1 MGHLTS
7 YFGEGQVGVKH
18 ENVGV
23 TEGTVG
29 NVENNIVMRT
39 DQVAEERDLVGVY
52 LHEISRTPLL
62 DAAREVELSKAIE
75 GGLYAQHLLDE
86 DTLPDGVE
94 REELKAVVVDGDRAK
109 DLFIRANLRLVVSI
123 ARRYVRSGMPMLD
136 LIQEGNTGLVRA
148 VEKFDYERGFKFST
162 YATWWIRQAI
172 SRAIAQQER
181 TVRLPVHLVEDVNR
195 MRNVARQLTRE
206 LGSDPEPEQIAKA
219 LGVPVERVH
228 ELVRWSQDTVSLDTP
243 VGDDGDTNLGDLVAD
258 QDAPS
263 PEDVVL
269 STLERQRIESLLN
282 HLDDRS
288 AGIMRA
294 RYGLEDGREHSLTE
308 VASRFS
314 LSRER
319 IRQLEIMLEKAQMR
333 EVHDEGVVQ
342 PGTKVTVMF
351 EGDDETVTFLLGSR
365 EMMGMDPAAA
375 DLTVYSPQSP
385 LGAAL
390 MGKTKGAK
398 AEYQAPNGKKLS
410 VVVVDAVPF

>member
-1 MGHLTS
+1 M
-7 YFGEGQVGVKH
+7 
-18 ENVGV
+18 NVGMARNRA
-23 TEGTVG
+23 TGASEGTVAI
-29 NVENNIVMRT
+29 VDKNIGMRT
-39 DQVAEERDLVGVY
+39 DEVAEERDLVGVY

-62 DAAREVELSKAIE
+62 DAAREVDLSKSIE
-75 GGLYAQHLLDE
+75 AGLYAEHLIDS
-86 DTLPDGVE
+86 DRIPDGAT
-94 REELKAVVVDGDRAK
+94 REELERVVADGERAK

-206 LGSDPEPEQIAKA
+206 LGADPEPEQIAA
-219 LGVPVERVH
+219 SLGVTVERVN

-258 QDAPS
+258 SDAPS
-263 PEDVVL
+263 PEEIVL
-269 STLERQRIESLLN
+269 TGLERQRIEGLLN

-319 IRQLEIMLEKAQMR
+319 IRQLEIQALGRLR
-333 EVHDEGVVQ
+333 ELARAEGLQ
-342 PGTKVTVMF
+342 
-351 EGDDETVTFLLGSR
+351 
-365 EMMGMDPAAA
+365 AA
-375 DLTVYSPQSP
+375 
-385 LGAAL
+385 
-390 MGKTKGAK
+390 
-398 AEYQAPNGKKLS
+398 
-410 VVVVDAVPF
+410 

>member
-1 MGHLTS
+1 MN
-7 YFGEGQVGVKH
+7 EGK
-18 ENVGV
+18 V
-23 TEGTVG
+23 TVL
-29 NVENNIVMRT
+29 RT
-39 DQVAEERDLVGVY
+39 DEVAEERDLVGVY

-62 DAAREVELSKAIE
+62 DAAQEVDLAKDIE
-75 GGLYAQHLLDE
+75 AGLYAEHLLEQDH
-86 DTLPDGVE
+86 LPE
-94 REELKAVVVDGDRAK
+94 RWTAADLRAMVRKGEIAK

-195 MRNVARQLTRE
+195 MRNVVRQLTRE
-206 LGSDPEPEQIAKA
+206 LGSEPEPQQVAEA
-219 LGVPVERVH
+219 LGVTVERIT
-228 ELVRWSQDTVSLDTP
+228 ELKRWSQDTVSLDTP

-258 QDAPS
+258 SDAPS
-263 PEDVVL
+263 PEELVL
-269 STLERQRIESLLN
+269 AALERTRIEGLLN

-308 VASRFS
+308 VATRFS

-319 IRQLEIMLEKAQMR
+319 IRQLEIQALGRLR
-333 EVHDEGVVQ
+333 ELARAEG
-342 PGTKVTVMF
+342 
-351 EGDDETVTFLLGSR
+351 LR
-365 EMMGMDPAAA
+365 AA
-375 DLTVYSPQSP
+375 
-385 LGAAL
+385 
-390 MGKTKGAK
+390 
-398 AEYQAPNGKKLS
+398 
-410 VVVVDAVPF
+410 

>member
-1 MGHLTS
+1 
-7 YFGEGQVGVKH
+7 
-18 ENVGV
+18 
-23 TEGTVG
+23 VG
-29 NVENNIVMRT
+29 NVEKNTVMRT

-62 DAAREVELSKAIE
+62 DAAREVELSKSIE
-75 GGLYAQHLLDE
+75 AGLYAEHLLE
-86 DTLPDGVE
+86 TGEIRRGVS
-94 REELKAVVVDGDRAK
+94 REELERVFEEGKRAK

-148 VEKFDYERGFKFST
+148 VEKFDYERGYKFST
-162 YATWWIRQAI
+162 YATWWVRQAI

-195 MRNVARQLTRE
+195 MRNVTRQLVRE
-206 LGSDPEPEQIAKA
+206 LGADPEPEQIAA
-219 LGVPVERVH
+219 SLGVTVERVN
-228 ELVRWSQDTVSLDTP
+228 ELTRWAQDTVSLDTP

-258 QDAPS
+258 SDAPS
-263 PEDVVL
+263 PEEIVL
-269 STLERQRIESLLN
+269 TALERQRIEGLLN

-319 IRQLEIMLEKAQMR
+319 IRQLEIQALGRLR
-333 EVHDEGVVQ
+333 ELARAEGLQ
-342 PGTKVTVMF
+342 
-351 EGDDETVTFLLGSR
+351 
-365 EMMGMDPAAA
+365 AA
-375 DLTVYSPQSP
+375 
-385 LGAAL
+385 
-390 MGKTKGAK
+390 
-398 AEYQAPNGKKLS
+398 
-410 VVVVDAVPF
+410 

>member
-1 MGHLTS
+1 MTTML
-7 YFGEGQVGVKH
+7 
-18 ENVGV
+18 
-23 TEGTVG
+23 
-29 NVENNIVMRT
+29 RT

-62 DAAREVELSKAIE
+62 DAAHEVDLAKAIE
-75 GGLYAQHLLDE
+75 AGLYAENLLE
-86 DTLPDGVE
+86 EGTIPEGVS
-94 REELKAVVVDGDRAK
+94 REELELLVSEGAQAK

-148 VEKFDYERGFKFST
+148 VEKFDYVKGFKFST

-206 LGSDPEPEQIAKA
+206 LGSEPEPEQIAVA
-219 LGVPVERVH
+219 LGVPLDRVT
-228 ELVRWSQDTVSLDTP
+228 ELMQWSQDTVSLDTP

-258 QDAPS
+258 TDSPS
-263 PEDVVL
+263 PEEIVL
-269 STLERQRIESLLN
+269 SALERQRIEGLLN

-319 IRQLEIMLEKAQMR
+319 IRQLEIQALGRLR
-333 EVHDEGVVQ
+333 ELARAEGLQ
-342 PGTKVTVMF
+342 
-351 EGDDETVTFLLGSR
+351 
-365 EMMGMDPAAA
+365 AAA
-375 DLTVYSPQSP
+375 
-385 LGAAL
+385 
-390 MGKTKGAK
+390 
-398 AEYQAPNGKKLS
+398 
-410 VVVVDAVPF
+410 

>member
-1 MGHLTS
+1 
-7 YFGEGQVGVKH
+7 
-18 ENVGV
+18 
-23 TEGTVG
+23 
-29 NVENNIVMRT
+29 VEDMKVRAMRT
-39 DQVAEERDLVGVY
+39 DEVAEERDLVGVY

-62 DAAREVELSKAIE
+62 DAAQEVDLAKAIE
-75 GGLYAQHLLDE
+75 AGLYAEQLLD
-86 DTLPDGVE
+86 TGNTPSGVTA
-94 REELKAVVVDGDRAK
+94 EELETVVTDGNKAK
-109 DLFIRANLRLVVSI
+109 DRFIRANLRLVVSI

-148 VEKFDYERGFKFST
+148 VEKFDYERGYKFST

-206 LGSDPEPEQIAKA
+206 LGSEPEPEQIAIA

-228 ELVRWSQDTVSLDTP
+228 ELIRWSQDTVSLDTP

-258 QDAPS
+258 SDSPS
-263 PEDVVL
+263 PEEIVL
-269 STLERQRIESLLN
+269 GALERQRIEGLLG

-319 IRQLEIMLEKAQMR
+319 IRQLEIQALGRLR
-333 EVHDEGVVQ
+333 ELARAEG
-342 PGTKVTVMF
+342 
-351 EGDDETVTFLLGSR
+351 LR
-365 EMMGMDPAAA
+365 AA
-375 DLTVYSPQSP
+375 
-385 LGAAL
+385 
-390 MGKTKGAK
+390 
-398 AEYQAPNGKKLS
+398 
-410 VVVVDAVPF
+410 

>member
-1 MGHLTS
+1 MRETEES
-7 YFGEGQVGVKH
+7 NVNEGSVQL
-18 ENVGV
+18 
-23 TEGTVG
+23 
-29 NVENNIVMRT
+29 RT

-62 DAAREVELSKAIE
+62 DAAQEVDLAKAIE
-75 GGLYAQHLLDE
+75 AGLYAEYLLDE
-86 DTLPDGVE
+86 ENLPEGVSE
-94 REELKAVVVDGDRAK
+94 SDLRALVTAGHRGK

-148 VEKFDYERGFKFST
+148 VEKFDYVRGYKFST

-195 MRNVARQLTRE
+195 MRNVQRQLTRE
-206 LGSDPEPEQIAKA
+206 LGSDPEPEQIATA

-228 ELVRWSQDTVSLDTP
+228 ELKRWSQDTVSLDTP

-258 QDAPS
+258 SDSPS
-263 PEDVVL
+263 PEEIVL
-269 STLERQRIESLLN
+269 GALERQRIEGLLG

-319 IRQLEIMLEKAQMR
+319 IRQLEIQALGRLR
-333 EVHDEGVVQ
+333 ELARAEGLQ
-342 PGTKVTVMF
+342 
-351 EGDDETVTFLLGSR
+351 
-365 EMMGMDPAAA
+365 AA
-375 DLTVYSPQSP
+375 
-385 LGAAL
+385 
-390 MGKTKGAK
+390 
-398 AEYQAPNGKKLS
+398 
-410 VVVVDAVPF
+410 

>member
-1 MGHLTS
+1 MPKTKEPTVN
-7 YFGEGQVGVKH
+7 EGSVQL
-18 ENVGV
+18 
-23 TEGTVG
+23 
-29 NVENNIVMRT
+29 RT

-62 DAAREVELSKAIE
+62 DAAQEVDLAKAIE
-75 GGLYAQHLLDE
+75 AGLYAEYLLDDE
-86 DTLPDGVE
+86 VDTDKATE
-94 REELKAVVVDGDRAK
+94 TELRGLVIAGERAK
-109 DLFIRANLRLVVSI
+109 YLFIRANLRLVVSI

-148 VEKFDYERGFKFST
+148 VEKFDYVRGYKFST

-195 MRNVARQLTRE
+195 MRNVQRQLTRE
-206 LGSDPEPEQIAKA
+206 LGSDPEPEQIAVS

-228 ELVRWSQDTVSLDTP
+228 ELKRWSQDTVSLDTP
-243 VGDDGDTNLGDLVAD
+243 VGDDGDTSLGDLVAD
-258 QDAPS
+258 SDSPS
-263 PEDVVL
+263 PEEIVL
-269 STLERQRIESLLN
+269 GALERQRIEGLLG

-319 IRQLEIMLEKAQMR
+319 IRQLEIQALGRLR
-333 EVHDEGVVQ
+333 ELARAEGLQ
-342 PGTKVTVMF
+342 
-351 EGDDETVTFLLGSR
+351 
-365 EMMGMDPAAA
+365 AA
-375 DLTVYSPQSP
+375 
-385 LGAAL
+385 
-390 MGKTKGAK
+390 
-398 AEYQAPNGKKLS
+398 
-410 VVVVDAVPF
+410 

>member
-1 MGHLTS
+1 MVNEKQAVL
-7 YFGEGQVGVKH
+7 
-18 ENVGV
+18 
-23 TEGTVG
+23 
-29 NVENNIVMRT
+29 RT

-62 DAAREVELSKAIE
+62 DAAREVELAKAIE
-75 GGLYAQHLLDE
+75 AGLYAEHLLDE
-86 DTLPDGVE
+86 ETIRDDVTPD
-94 REELKAVVVDGDRAK
+94 ELRRLVVVGERAK

-148 VEKFDYERGFKFST
+148 VEKFDYERGYKFST

-206 LGSDPEPEQIAKA
+206 LGTEPEPEQIAVA
-219 LGVPVERVH
+219 LGVPTDRVN
-228 ELVRWSQDTVSLDTP
+228 ELLRWSQDTVSLDTP

-258 QDAPS
+258 TDSPS
-263 PEDVVL
+263 PEEVVL
-269 STLERQRIESLLN
+269 GALERQRIEGLLG

-319 IRQLEIMLEKAQMR
+319 IRQLEIQALGRLR
-333 EVHDEGVVQ
+333 ELARAEGLQ
-342 PGTKVTVMF
+342 
-351 EGDDETVTFLLGSR
+351 
-365 EMMGMDPAAA
+365 AA
-375 DLTVYSPQSP
+375 
-385 LGAAL
+385 
-390 MGKTKGAK
+390 
-398 AEYQAPNGKKLS
+398 
-410 VVVVDAVPF
+410 

>member
-1 MGHLTS
+1 MTML
-7 YFGEGQVGVKH
+7 
-18 ENVGV
+18 
-23 TEGTVG
+23 
-29 NVENNIVMRT
+29 RT

-62 DAAREVELSKAIE
+62 DAAHEVDLAKAIE
-75 GGLYAQHLLDE
+75 AGLYAESLLE
-86 DTLPDGVE
+86 ENTVPSGAS
-94 REELKAVVVDGDRAK
+94 REELELLVSEGARAK

-148 VEKFDYERGFKFST
+148 VEKFDYVKGFKFST

-206 LGSDPEPEQIAKA
+206 LGAEPEPEQIAAA
-219 LGVPVERVH
+219 LGVPLERVT
-228 ELVRWSQDTVSLDTP
+228 ELIRWSQDTVSLDTP

-258 QDAPS
+258 SDSPS
-263 PEDVVL
+263 PEEIVL
-269 STLERQRIESLLN
+269 SALERQRIEGLLN

-319 IRQLEIMLEKAQMR
+319 IRQLEIQALGRLR
-333 EVHDEGVVQ
+333 ELARAEGLQ
-342 PGTKVTVMF
+342 
-351 EGDDETVTFLLGSR
+351 
-365 EMMGMDPAAA
+365 AAA
-375 DLTVYSPQSP
+375 
-385 LGAAL
+385 
-390 MGKTKGAK
+390 
-398 AEYQAPNGKKLS
+398 
-410 VVVVDAVPF
+410 

>member
-1 MGHLTS
+1 MRGRLLFKCQYRGGPQELRGRSKT
-7 YFGEGQVGVKH
+7 
-18 ENVGV
+18 
-23 TEGTVG
+23 
-29 NVENNIVMRT
+29 VENMVVMRT
-39 DQVAEERDLVGVY
+39 DEVAEERDLVGVY

-62 DAAREVELSKAIE
+62 DAAKEVELAKAIE
-75 GGLYAQHLLDE
+75 AGLYAEHLLEEGTFPRGAEGAATKAELERLVDE
-86 DTLPDGVE
+86 GE
-94 REELKAVVVDGDRAK
+94 RAK

-148 VEKFDYERGFKFST
+148 VEKFDYERGYKFST

-195 MRNVARQLTRE
+195 MRNMTRQLTRE
-206 LGSDPEPEQIAKA
+206 LGSDPEPDQVAKA
-219 LGVPVERVH
+219 LGVPLDRVL
-228 ELVRWSQDTVSLDTP
+228 ELTRWSQDTVSLDTP
-243 VGDDGDTNLGDLVAD
+243 IGDDGDTNLGDLVAD
-258 QDAPS
+258 SDAPS

-269 STLERQRIESLLN
+269 SALERQRIEGLLG

-319 IRQLEIMLEKAQMR
+319 IRQLEIQALGRLRELARAQ
-333 EVHDEGVVQ
+333 GLQ
-342 PGTKVTVMF
+342 
-351 EGDDETVTFLLGSR
+351 
-365 EMMGMDPAAA
+365 AA
-375 DLTVYSPQSP
+375 
-385 LGAAL
+385 
-390 MGKTKGAK
+390 
-398 AEYQAPNGKKLS
+398 
-410 VVVVDAVPF
+410 

>member
-1 MGHLTS
+1 M
-7 YFGEGQVGVKH
+7 V
-18 ENVGV
+18 
-23 TEGTVG
+23 
-29 NVENNIVMRT
+29 IRT
-39 DQVAEERDLVGVY
+39 DEVAEERDLVGVY

-62 DAAREVELSKAIE
+62 DAAKEVDLSKAIE
-75 GGLYAQHLLDE
+75 AGLYAAHLL
-86 DTLPDGVE
+86 TGHTPPAGVE
-94 REELKAVVVDGDRAK
+94 RAELEQLVAEGERAK

-148 VEKFDYERGFKFST
+148 VEKFDYERGYKFST

-195 MRNVARQLTRE
+195 MRNVIRQLTRE
-206 LGSDPEPEQIAKA
+206 MGGEPQPEQVADA
-219 LGVPVERVH
+219 LGVTVDRVN
-228 ELVRWSQDTVSLDTP
+228 ELKRWSQDTVSLDTP

-258 QDAPS
+258 SDEPS
-263 PEDVVL
+263 PEEVVL
-269 STLERQRIESLLN
+269 SGLERQRIESLLN

-319 IRQLEIMLEKAQMR
+319 IRQLEIQALGRLR
-333 EVHDEGVVQ
+333 ELARAEGLQ
-342 PGTKVTVMF
+342 
-351 EGDDETVTFLLGSR
+351 
-365 EMMGMDPAAA
+365 AA
-375 DLTVYSPQSP
+375 
-385 LGAAL
+385 
-390 MGKTKGAK
+390 
-398 AEYQAPNGKKLS
+398 
-410 VVVVDAVPF
+410 

>member
-1 MGHLTS
+1 MARNRATGAS
-7 YFGEGQVGVKH
+7 
-18 ENVGV
+18 
-23 TEGTVG
+23 EGTVG
-29 NVENNIVMRT
+29 NVDKNIGMRT
-39 DQVAEERDLVGVY
+39 DEVAEERDLVGVY

-62 DAAREVELSKAIE
+62 DAAREVDLSKAIE
-75 GGLYAQHLLDE
+75 AGLYAEHLLGADR
-86 DTLPDGVE
+86 LPDGVT
-94 REELKAVVVDGDRAK
+94 REELGQLVADGERAK

-148 VEKFDYERGFKFST
+148 VEKFDYERGYKFST

-206 LGSDPEPEQIAKA
+206 LGGDPEPEQIAAA
-219 LGVPVERVH
+219 LGVTVERVN

-258 QDAPS
+258 SDAPS
-263 PEDVVL
+263 PEEIVL
-269 STLERQRIESLLN
+269 TGLERQRIEGLLN

-319 IRQLEIMLEKAQMR
+319 IRQLEIQALGRLR
-333 EVHDEGVVQ
+333 ELARAEGLQ
-342 PGTKVTVMF
+342 
-351 EGDDETVTFLLGSR
+351 
-365 EMMGMDPAAA
+365 AA
-375 DLTVYSPQSP
+375 
-385 LGAAL
+385 
-390 MGKTKGAK
+390 
-398 AEYQAPNGKKLS
+398 
-410 VVVVDAVPF
+410 

>member
-1 MGHLTS
+1 MSETEEPTVN
-7 YFGEGQVGVKH
+7 EGSVQL
-18 ENVGV
+18 
-23 TEGTVG
+23 
-29 NVENNIVMRT
+29 RT

-62 DAAREVELSKAIE
+62 DAAQEVDLAKAIE
-75 GGLYAQHLLDE
+75 AGLYAEHLLDDE
-86 DTLPDGVE
+86 TVSDKSAETAVSDNATE
-94 REELKAVVVDGDRAK
+94 TELRGLVIAGERAK

-148 VEKFDYERGFKFST
+148 VEKFDYVRGYKFST

-195 MRNVARQLTRE
+195 MRNVQRQLTRE
-206 LGSDPEPEQIAKA
+206 LGSDPEPEQIAVA
-219 LGVPVERVH
+219 LGVPLERVH
-228 ELVRWSQDTVSLDTP
+228 ELKRWSQDTVSLDTP
-243 VGDDGDTNLGDLVAD
+243 VGDDGDTSLGDLVAD
-258 QDAPS
+258 SDAPS
-263 PEDVVL
+263 PEEIVL
-269 STLERQRIESLLN
+269 GALERQRIEGLLG

-319 IRQLEIMLEKAQMR
+319 IRQLEIQALGRLR
-333 EVHDEGVVQ
+333 ELARAEGLQ
-342 PGTKVTVMF
+342 
-351 EGDDETVTFLLGSR
+351 
-365 EMMGMDPAAA
+365 AA
-375 DLTVYSPQSP
+375 
-385 LGAAL
+385 
-390 MGKTKGAK
+390 
-398 AEYQAPNGKKLS
+398 
-410 VVVVDAVPF
+410 

>member
-1 MGHLTS
+1 MTA
-7 YFGEGQVGVKH
+7 GE
-18 ENVGV
+18 EAS
-23 TEGTVG
+23 
-29 NVENNIVMRT
+29 VETMVIRT
-39 DQVAEERDLVGVY
+39 DEVAEERDLVGVY

-62 DAAREVELSKAIE
+62 DAAKEVDLSKAIE
-75 GGLYAQHLLDE
+75 AGLYADYLLENDE
-86 DTLPDGVE
+86 IPEGVTQAELQQLVADGE
-94 REELKAVVVDGDRAK
+94 RAK

-148 VEKFDYERGFKFST
+148 VEKFDYERGYKFST

-195 MRNVARQLTRE
+195 MRNVIRQLTRE
-206 LGSDPEPEQIAKA
+206 LGADPQPEQVADA
-219 LGVPVERVH
+219 LGVSVERVN
-228 ELVRWSQDTVSLDTP
+228 ELKRWSQDTVSLDTP

-258 QDAPS
+258 ADEPS
-263 PEDVVL
+263 PEDVVM
-269 STLERQRIESLLN
+269 SGLERQRIESLLN

-319 IRQLEIMLEKAQMR
+319 IRQLEIQALGRLR
-333 EVHDEGVVQ
+333 ELARAEGLQ
-342 PGTKVTVMF
+342 
-351 EGDDETVTFLLGSR
+351 
-365 EMMGMDPAAA
+365 AA
-375 DLTVYSPQSP
+375 
-385 LGAAL
+385 
-390 MGKTKGAK
+390 
-398 AEYQAPNGKKLS
+398 
-410 VVVVDAVPF
+410 

>member
-1 MGHLTS
+1 M
-7 YFGEGQVGVKH
+7 V
-18 ENVGV
+18 
-23 TEGTVG
+23 
-29 NVENNIVMRT
+29 IRT
-39 DQVAEERDLVGVY
+39 DEVAEERDLVGVY

-62 DAAREVELSKAIE
+62 DAAKEVELSKAIE
-75 GGLYAQHLLDE
+75 AGLYAAHLLAQDRV
-86 DTLPDGVE
+86 PPGVE
-94 REELKAVVVDGDRAK
+94 WAELERLVADGERAK

-148 VEKFDYERGFKFST
+148 VEKFDYERGYKFST

-195 MRNVARQLTRE
+195 MRNVIRQLTRE
-206 LGSDPEPEQIAKA
+206 MGADPQPEQVADA
-219 LGVPVERVH
+219 LGVSVERVN
-228 ELVRWSQDTVSLDTP
+228 ELKRWSQDTVSLDTP

-258 QDAPS
+258 SDEPS
-263 PEDVVL
+263 PEEVVL
-269 STLERQRIESLLN
+269 SGLERQRIESLLN

-319 IRQLEIMLEKAQMR
+319 IRQLEIQALGRLR
-333 EVHDEGVVQ
+333 ELARAEGLQ
-342 PGTKVTVMF
+342 
-351 EGDDETVTFLLGSR
+351 
-365 EMMGMDPAAA
+365 AA
-375 DLTVYSPQSP
+375 
-385 LGAAL
+385 
-390 MGKTKGAK
+390 
-398 AEYQAPNGKKLS
+398 
-410 VVVVDAVPF
+410 

>member
-1 MGHLTS
+1 
-7 YFGEGQVGVKH
+7 V
-18 ENVGV
+18 ENVAV
-23 TEGTVG
+23 Q
-29 NVENNIVMRT
+29 IRT
-39 DQVAEERDLVGVY
+39 DEVAEERDLVGVY

-62 DAAREVELSKAIE
+62 DAAAEVVLAKAVE
-75 GGLYAQHLLDE
+75 AGLYAEHLLEQGQLPAGMASE
-86 DTLPDGVE
+86 DLERIVTDGE
-94 REELKAVVVDGDRAK
+94 QAK
-109 DLFIRANLRLVVSI
+109 DRFIRANLRLVVSI

-148 VEKFDYERGFKFST
+148 VEKFDYVRGYKFST

-195 MRNVARQLTRE
+195 MRSAARQLTRE
-206 LGSDPEPEQIAKA
+206 HGSEPEPEQLAVA
-219 LGVPVERVH
+219 LQVPVERVL
-228 ELVRWSQDTVSLDTP
+228 ELIRWSQDTVSLDTP

-258 QDAPS
+258 TDAPS

-269 STLERQRIESLLN
+269 AALERQRIEGLLN

-319 IRQLEIMLEKAQMR
+319 IRQLEIQALGRLR
-333 EVHDEGVVQ
+333 ELARAEGLQ
-342 PGTKVTVMF
+342 
-351 EGDDETVTFLLGSR
+351 
-365 EMMGMDPAAA
+365 AA
-375 DLTVYSPQSP
+375 
-385 LGAAL
+385 
-390 MGKTKGAK
+390 
-398 AEYQAPNGKKLS
+398 
-410 VVVVDAVPF
+410 

>member
-1 MGHLTS
+1 MDAGTARNRVS
-7 YFGEGQVGVKH
+7 ER
-18 ENVGV
+18 N
-23 TEGTVG
+23 EGTVG
-29 NVENNIVMRT
+29 HVETNMVMRT
-39 DQVAEERDLVGVY
+39 DEVAEERDLVGVY

-62 DAAREVELSKAIE
+62 DAATEVDLSKAIE
-75 GGLYAQHLLDE
+75 AGLFAEYLLDSGE
-86 DTLPDGVE
+86 TTRGASH
-94 REELKAVVVDGDRAK
+94 EELERLVAEGERAK

-195 MRNVARQLTRE
+195 MRNVTRQLVRE
-206 LGSDPEPEQIAKA
+206 LGADPEPAQVAAA
-219 LGVPVERVH
+219 LGVTVERVT
-228 ELVRWSQDTVSLDTP
+228 ELIRWSQDTVSLDTP

-258 QDAPS
+258 SDAPS
-263 PEDVVL
+263 PEEIVL
-269 STLERQRIESLLN
+269 TALERQRIEGLLN

-319 IRQLEIMLEKAQMR
+319 IRQLEIQALGRLR
-333 EVHDEGVVQ
+333 ELARAEGMQ
-342 PGTKVTVMF
+342 
-351 EGDDETVTFLLGSR
+351 
-365 EMMGMDPAAA
+365 AA
-375 DLTVYSPQSP
+375 
-385 LGAAL
+385 
-390 MGKTKGAK
+390 
-398 AEYQAPNGKKLS
+398 
-410 VVVVDAVPF
+410 

>member
-1 MGHLTS
+1 M
-7 YFGEGQVGVKH
+7 
-18 ENVGV
+18 NVGMARNRA
-23 TEGTVG
+23 TGASEGTVAI
-29 NVENNIVMRT
+29 VDKNIGMRT
-39 DQVAEERDLVGVY
+39 DEVAEERDLVGVY

-62 DAAREVELSKAIE
+62 DAAKEVDLSKAIE
-75 GGLYAQHLLDE
+75 AGLYAEHLLDE
-86 DTLPDGVE
+86 DRIPAGVN
-94 REELKAVVVDGDRAK
+94 REELERLVTEGERAK

-148 VEKFDYERGFKFST
+148 VEKFDYVRGYKFST

-195 MRNVARQLTRE
+195 MRNVTRQLTRE
-206 LGSDPEPEQIAKA
+206 LGSDPEPEQIATA
-219 LGVPVERVH
+219 LGVTVERVN

-258 QDAPS
+258 SDAPS
-263 PEDVVL
+263 PEDIVL
-269 STLERQRIESLLN
+269 TGLERQRIEGLLS

-319 IRQLEIMLEKAQMR
+319 IRQLEIQALGRLR
-333 EVHDEGVVQ
+333 ELARAEGLQ
-342 PGTKVTVMF
+342 
-351 EGDDETVTFLLGSR
+351 
-365 EMMGMDPAAA
+365 AA
-375 DLTVYSPQSP
+375 
-385 LGAAL
+385 
-390 MGKTKGAK
+390 
-398 AEYQAPNGKKLS
+398 
-410 VVVVDAVPF
+410 

>member
-1 MGHLTS
+1 M
-7 YFGEGQVGVKH
+7 V
-18 ENVGV
+18 
-23 TEGTVG
+23 
-29 NVENNIVMRT
+29 IRT
-39 DQVAEERDLVGVY
+39 DEVAEERDLVGVY

-62 DAAREVELSKAIE
+62 DAAKEVDLSKAIE
-75 GGLYAQHLLDE
+75 AGLYAAHLLSRGE
-86 DTLPDGVE
+86 IPEGVE
-94 REELKAVVVDGDRAK
+94 RAELEQLVAEGERAK

-148 VEKFDYERGFKFST
+148 VEKFDYERGYKFST

-195 MRNVARQLTRE
+195 MRNVIRQLTRE
-206 LGSDPEPEQIAKA
+206 MGAEPQPEQIADA
-219 LGVPVERVH
+219 LGVSVERVN
-228 ELVRWSQDTVSLDTP
+228 ELKRWSQDTVSLDTP

-258 QDAPS
+258 SDEPS

-269 STLERQRIESLLN
+269 SGLERQRIESLLN

-319 IRQLEIMLEKAQMR
+319 IRQLEIQALGRLRELARAEGMR
-333 EVHDEGVVQ
+333 
-342 PGTKVTVMF
+342 
-351 EGDDETVTFLLGSR
+351 
-365 EMMGMDPAAA
+365 AA
-375 DLTVYSPQSP
+375 
-385 LGAAL
+385 
-390 MGKTKGAK
+390 
-398 AEYQAPNGKKLS
+398 
-410 VVVVDAVPF
+410 

>member
-1 MGHLTS
+1 VVDEKETAVL
-7 YFGEGQVGVKH
+7 
-18 ENVGV
+18 
-23 TEGTVG
+23 
-29 NVENNIVMRT
+29 RT

-52 LHEISRTPLL
+52 LHEISRTQLL
-62 DAAREVELSKAIE
+62 DAAREVELAKAIE
-75 GGLYAQHLLDE
+75 AGLYAEHLLDE
-86 DTLPDGVE
+86 DKVPGGVTADELRKLVAAGE
-94 REELKAVVVDGDRAK
+94 RGK

-148 VEKFDYERGFKFST
+148 VEKFDYERGYKFST

-206 LGSDPEPEQIAKA
+206 LGSEPEPEQIAVS
-219 LGVPVERVH
+219 LGVPIERVN
-228 ELVRWSQDTVSLDTP
+228 ELIRWSQDTVSLDTP

-258 QDAPS
+258 SDSPS
-263 PEDVVL
+263 PEEIVL
-269 STLERQRIESLLN
+269 GALERQRIEGLLG

-319 IRQLEIMLEKAQMR
+319 IRQLEIQALGRLR
-333 EVHDEGVVQ
+333 ELARAEGLQ
-342 PGTKVTVMF
+342 
-351 EGDDETVTFLLGSR
+351 
-365 EMMGMDPAAA
+365 AA
-375 DLTVYSPQSP
+375 
-385 LGAAL
+385 
-390 MGKTKGAK
+390 
-398 AEYQAPNGKKLS
+398 
-410 VVVVDAVPF
+410 